1 MPRTCPLCQGTE
13 FRGEQACQGTVSVI
27 VTLEQSG
34 PAFLRNDTAN
44 GDLDVASLNFG
55 NPQGPFK
62 CVSCGTVV
70 SDTE

>member
-1 MPRTCPLCQGTE
+1 
-13 FRGEQACQGTVSVI
+13 V
-27 VTLEQSG
+27 LEASG
-34 PAFLRNDTAN
+34 PAFLRNDTAD